1 MIRNRRR
8 GAAHDGDAAAPPAG
22 AGRAHVA
29 AAAAAP
35 DPGADRPSLVQ
46 RAKALLDRLQRTRAA
61 RANARFGAKG
71 GGLLTGGI
79 AYATLFSVF
88 AGLTI
93 GYAVFMAVLGKNE
106 HLRQSVITAISD
118 ALPGIIKTSAGDT
131 QGLID
136 PSSLHLSGG
145 LTAAG
150 IVAFVVL
157 VLSAISATAAL
168 QTAVRAMFTD
178 EGGGNAAMGKVRQLG
193 GFAAFAV
200 AILLSAI
207 LTTAMASVTQWVLG
221 RLDWSGGTTIAL
233 RLVGALVA
241 FAVDAGMFVLVVR
254 FLAGQRPP
262 WRDQLWGAGIA
273 AFGIGVVRWLG
284 TSVVAGSAA
293 KHNPALASFA
303 VIVTLLVWVNL
314 IARIVLLAS
323 AWTANPPL
331 RVQPPAPPQEQ
342 ARDVSR
348 EGDARAA
355 LS

>member
-8 GAAHDGDAAAPPAG
+8 GAAHDGEAAGPPAG
-22 AGRAHVA
+22 AGSAHLA

-35 DPGADRPSLVQ
+35 DPGTDRPSIVQ
-46 RAKALLDRLQRTRAA
+46 RAKALLDWVQRTRPA
-61 RANARFGAKG
+61 RANARFGYKG

-93 GYAVFMAVLGKNE
+93 GYTVFMAVLGKNE
-106 HLRQSVITAISD
+106 KLRESVVTAISNT
-118 ALPGIIKTSAGDT
+118 LPGIIKSSPDDKTGV
-131 QGLID
+131 ID
-136 PSSLHLSGG
+136 PTSLKLSTG
-145 LTAAG
+145 LTTAG

-178 EGGGNAAMGKVRQLG
+178 EGGGNAIAGKARQLG

-200 AILLSAI
+200 AILVSAI

-221 RLDWSGGTTIAL
+221 RLDWGGGTTSAL
-233 RLVGALVA
+233 RVVGALVA
-241 FAVDAGMFVLVVR
+241 FVIDAGMFVLVVR

-262 WRDQLWGAGIA
+262 WRDQLWGAAIA
-273 AFGIGVVRWLG
+273 AVGIGVVRWLG
-284 TSVVAGSAA
+284 TSVVAGSATR
-293 KHNPALASFA
+293 NPALAPFA

-331 RVQPPAPPQEQ
+331 RVAPPAPPKEQE
-342 ARDVSR
+342 RDLPR
-348 EGDARAA
+348 EGEARVA

>member
-1 MIRNRRR
+1 
-8 GAAHDGDAAAPPAG
+8 
-22 AGRAHVA
+22 VA

-35 DPGADRPSLVQ
+35 DPGAQRPNLVQ
-46 RAKALLDRLQRTRAA
+46 RAQALLAWVQRTRPA
-61 RANARFGAKG
+61 RANARFGYKAG
-71 GGLLTGGI
+71 GVLTGGI

-93 GYAVFMAVLGKNE
+93 GYTVFMAVLGKNE
-106 HLRQSVITAISD
+106 HLRESVITAISD

-131 QGLID
+131 KGLID
-136 PSSLHLSGG
+136 PDSLHLSGG

-168 QTAVRAMFTD
+168 QTAIRAMFTD
-178 EGGGNAAMGKVRQLG
+178 DGGGNAVLGKVRQLG
-193 GFAAFAV
+193 GFAAFAF

-233 RLVGALVA
+233 RVVGAVVA
-241 FAVDAGMFVLVVR
+241 FVIDAGMFVLVVR
-254 FLAGQRPP
+254 LLAGQRPP

-314 IARIVLLAS
+314 IARIVLLAA
-323 AWTANPPL
+323 AWTADPPL
-331 RVQPPAPPQEQ
+331 RVPPAAPPEDDE
-342 ARDVSR
+342 RDLPR
-348 EGDARAA
+348 EGDARVA